1 MRTSVTE
8 PMERLAVSFEEAAK
22 LLPLSI
28 YTLRLYERRGMIKS
42 CRVGR
47 RVMIP
52 MAEIKR
58 IATEGVRSQSRS
70 SSD

>member
-28 YTLRLYERRGMIKS
+28 YTLRLYERRGLMKS
-42 CRVGR
+42 VRVGR
-47 RVMIP
+47 RVLIP
-52 MAEIKR
+52 MSEIRR
-58 IATEGVRSQSRS
+58 IASEGMKP
-70 SSD
+70 